1 MKSIKVGARRRLA
14 PTFFILLLL
23 TPLVS
28 AKESGVWRGEIPV
41 QFLKEV
47 DEIVAHPTLIR
58 RPKPQSIYLSAD
70 FYGFLLQDWDVAYRL
85 AKTLDVKG
93 YEVRKLDQGW
103 RVILSPRTSV
113 DVLPLA
119 HRNGRSFF
127 LAKGEHHGKVIQ
139 HLNLRAFLLV
149 EYHPLAIENVSASP
163 SGEAAGTENEMT
175 SYIRIEQF
183 FLAAIAKITIP
194 FVGERIDRKLASILQ
209 DIEQVSRR
217 IRENPAAVREA
228 IEKSSQ
234 FTPAERQKLKAF
246 LDPTA

>member
-1 MKSIKVGARRRLA
+1 MKSIKILS
-14 PTFFILLLL
+14 FFLFPFSIFLFFA
-23 TPLVS
+23 PLVFC
-28 AKESGVWRGEIPV
+28 KESPVWRGEIPA

-58 RPKPQSIYLSAD
+58 RPKPQSICLSAE
-70 FYGFLLQDWDVAYRL
+70 FYGFLLQDWDLAYRL

-93 YEVRKLDQGW
+93 YEVRKLDRGW

-149 EYHPLAIENVSASP
+149 EYHPLAIENVSAME
-163 SGEAAGTENEMT
+163 SGMT

-234 FTPAERQKLKAF
+234 FTPAEKQKLKRF
-246 LDPTA
+246 LDPAA

>member
-1 MKSIKVGARRRLA
+1 MKSIKIFTRLVA
-14 PTFFILLLL
+14 FVIFLFPASAI
-23 TPLVS
+23 S
-28 AKESGVWRGEIPV
+28 AKESGARLAEKPMVWRGEIPI

-47 DEIVAHPTLIR
+47 DEIVLHPTLIR
-58 RPKPQSIYLSAD
+58 HPKPQAIDLSAE
-70 FYGFLLQDWDVAYRL
+70 FYGFLLQDWDLAYRL
-85 AKTLDVKG
+85 AKTLDMKG

-139 HLNLRAFLLV
+139 HLNLRVFLLV
-149 EYHPLAIENVSASP
+149 EYRPLAIENVSA
-163 SGEAAGTENEMT
+163 TENEMT

-194 FVGERIDRKLASILQ
+194 FVGERIDRKLAAILQ
-209 DIEQVSRR
+209 DAEEVGRR
-217 IRENPAAVREA
+217 IRENPAAVRTA

-234 FTPAERQKLKAF
+234 FTTAEKQKLKGF
-246 LDPTA
+246 LDPAA